1 MLASTSMERPY
12 VEQLRIQGY
21 GCVQDATLQLTPLH
35 AIIGPNDSGKST
47 VLRALRTLS
56 SVLER
61 ALGAPAPDTL
71 GRGAPASASK
81 GPGGSVFELSAAS
94 TTWRVELD
102 AEGRARTTSFPRDLE
117 PPSLLDDADEEEVTT
132 GGAGPE
138 RPAPDIVQ
146 ALRGTQVLRLDPDA
160 LRSPHPLI
168 PDGQPLCF
176 ADERGAGLPAV
187 YDAIISRDL
196 PAYIELNEELTRLFP
211 SVRSV
216 HLGNPS
222 PTTKAIGVK
231 LEGGAVVPAALM
243 SEGMLYYLAF
253 AALPHLDPTPLLL
266 VEEPERGLHPARIAD
281 VMRALRILS
290 EKTQVLLAT
299 HSPLVV
305 NELQPEEVTVVTRAG
320 EQGMKAARILGTPGF
335 EDRARVYA
343 LGELWLSYANGA
355 DEAPLLGGGPRP

>member
-1 MLASTSMERPY
+1 MLASTSMDRPY

-21 GCVQDATLQLTPLH
+21 GCVQDATLELTPLH
-35 AIIGPNDSGKST
+35 ALIGPNDSGKST

-61 ALGAPAPDTL
+61 ALGAPSLDTL
-71 GRGAPASASK
+71 GRAGPTSRAPDGA
-81 GPGGSVFELSAAS
+81 VFEVSAAT

-102 AEGRARTTSFPRDLE
+102 AGGRVRSMSFPRDLE
-117 PPSLLDDADEEEVTT
+117 PPSLLDDADGDDA
-132 GGAGPE
+132 GGGPSPE
-138 RPAPDIVQ
+138 RPALDIVQ
-146 ALRGTQVLRLDPDA
+146 ALRGAQMLRLDPDA
-160 LRSPHPLI
+160 LRAPHPLI
-168 PDGQPLCF
+168 PDGHPLCF
-176 ADERGAGLPAV
+176 ADERGTGLPAV
-187 YDAIISRDL
+187 YDAVISRDL
-196 PAYIELNEELTRLFP
+196 SAYVDLNEELTRLFP
-211 SVRSV
+211 SVKSL
-216 HLGNPS
+216 HLANPS
-222 PTTKAIGVK
+222 STTKAIGVK

-266 VEEPERGLHPARIAD
+266 VEEPEHGLHPARIAD
-281 VMRALRILS
+281 VMRALRLVS

-320 EQGMKAARILGTPGF
+320 EQGMRATRILDTPGF

-343 LGELWLSYANGA
+343 LGELWLSYANGG

>member
-1 MLASTSMERPY
+1 MDRPY

-21 GCVQDATLQLTPLH
+21 GCVHDATLALTPLH
-35 AIIGPNDSGKST
+35 ALIGPNDSGKST

-61 ALGAPAPDTL
+61 ALAAPVPDGLGRAPAA
-71 GRGAPASASK
+71 GKAP
-81 GPGGSVFELSAAS
+81 GSSLFEVSSAS

-102 AEGRARTTSFPRDLE
+102 AAGRFRSTSFPRDLE
-117 PPSLLDDADEEEVTT
+117 PPSLLEDLDDGEPTR
-132 GGAGPE
+132 GGPSPE
-138 RPAPDIVQ
+138 RPAPEIVQ
-146 ALRGTQVLRLDPDA
+146 ALRGAQTLRLDPDA

-176 ADERGAGLPAV
+176 ADERGTGLPAV
-187 YDAIISRDL
+187 YDAVISRDL
-196 PAYIELNEELTRLFP
+196 SAYIDLNEELARLFP
-211 SVRSV
+211 SVKSV
-216 HLGNPS
+216 HLANPS
-222 PTTKAIGVK
+222 PTAKAIGVK
-231 LEGGAVVPAALM
+231 LEGGTVVPAELM

-266 VEEPERGLHPARIAD
+266 VEEPEHGLHPARIAD
-281 VMRALRILS
+281 VMRALRIVS

-305 NELQPEEVTVVTRAG
+305 NELQPEEVTIITRAG
-320 EQGMKAARILGTPGF
+320 EQGTQATRIQHTPGF
-335 EDRARVYA
+335 EERARVYA

-355 DEAPLLGGGPRP
+355 DEAPLLAGGPRP

>member
-1 MLASTSMERPY
+1 MLASTSMDRPY

-21 GCVQDATLQLTPLH
+21 GCVQDTTLELTPLH
-35 AIIGPNDSGKST
+35 ALIGPNDSGKST

-61 ALGAPAPDTL
+61 ALGAPAPDPL
-71 GRGAPASASK
+71 GRGAPASRAL
-81 GPGGSVFELSAAS
+81 GGAVFEVSAAT

-102 AEGRARTTSFPRDLE
+102 AAGRVRSTSFPRDLT
-117 PPSLLDDADEEEVTT
+117 PPSLLDDADEDDDAS
-132 GGAGPE
+132 GGPSPE

-146 ALRGTQVLRLDPDA
+146 ALRGTQMLRFDPDA
-160 LRSPHPLI
+160 LRAPHPLI
-168 PDGQPLCF
+168 PDGHPLCF
-176 ADERGAGLPAV
+176 ADERGTGLPAL

-196 PAYIELNEELTRLFP
+196 SAYIELNAELTRLFP
-211 SVRSV
+211 SVRSI
-216 HLGNPS
+216 HLANPS
-222 PTTKAIGVK
+222 STTKAIGVK

-266 VEEPERGLHPARIAD
+266 VEEPEHGLHPARIAD
-281 VMRALRILS
+281 VMRALRLVS

-305 NELQPEEVTVVTRAG
+305 NELQPEEVTVITRAG
-320 EQGMKAARILGTPGF
+320 EQGMRATRILHTPGF

-355 DEAPLLGGGPRP
+355 DEAPLLGGGTRP

>member
-1 MLASTSMERPY
+1 MLASTSMDRPY

-21 GCVQDATLQLTPLH
+21 GCVQDATLELTPLH
-35 AIIGPNDSGKST
+35 ALIGPNDSGKST

-61 ALGAPAPDTL
+61 ALGAPSLDTL
-71 GRGAPASASK
+71 GRAGPTSRAPDGA
-81 GPGGSVFELSAAS
+81 VFEVSAAS

-102 AEGRARTTSFPRDLE
+102 AGGRVRSMSFPRDLE
-117 PPSLLDDADEEEVTT
+117 PPSLLDDADGDDDA
-132 GGAGPE
+132 GGAPSPE
-138 RPAPDIVQ
+138 RPALDIVQ
-146 ALRGTQVLRLDPDA
+146 ALRGAQMLRLDPDA
-160 LRSPHPLI
+160 LRAPHPLI
-168 PDGQPLCF
+168 PDGHPLCF
-176 ADERGAGLPAV
+176 ADERGTGLPAV
-187 YDAIISRDL
+187 YDAVISRDL
-196 PAYIELNEELTRLFP
+196 SAYVDLNQELTRLFP
-211 SVRSV
+211 SVKSL
-216 HLGNPS
+216 HLANPS
-222 PTTKAIGVK
+222 STTKAIGVK
-231 LEGGAVVPAALM
+231 LEGGAVVPASLM

-266 VEEPERGLHPARIAD
+266 VEEPEHGLHPSRIAD
-281 VMRALRILS
+281 VMRALRLVS

-320 EQGMKAARILGTPGF
+320 ERGMRATRILDTPGF

-343 LGELWLSYANGA
+343 LGELWLSYANGG

>member
-1 MLASTSMERPY
+1 MDRPY

-21 GCVQDATLQLTPLH
+21 GCVRDATLQLTPLH
-35 AIIGPNDSGKST
+35 ALIGPNDSGKST

-56 SVLER
+56 SVLDR

-71 GRGAPASASK
+71 GRAAPGTMAAGS
-81 GPGGSVFELSAAS
+81 SVFEVSAAS

-117 PPSLLDDADEEEVTT
+117 PPSLLDDADEDEVTT
-132 GGAGPE
+132 SGTSPE

-146 ALRGTQVLRLDPDA
+146 ALRGAQVLRLDPDA
-160 LRSPHPLI
+160 LRAPHPLI

-176 ADERGAGLPAV
+176 ADERGSGLPAV
-187 YDAIISRDL
+187 YDAVISRDL
-196 PAYIELNEELTRLFP
+196 AAYIELNEELTRLFP
-211 SVRSV
+211 SVKGI

-222 PTTKAIGVK
+222 PTTKAIGVR
-231 LEGGAVVPAALM
+231 LDGGAVVPAALM

-253 AALPHLDPTPLLL
+253 AALPHLDPMPLLL
-266 VEEPERGLHPARIAD
+266 VEEPEHGLHPARVAD
-281 VMRALRILS
+281 VMRALRLVS

-320 EQGMKAARILGTPGF
+320 EQGMKATRILDTPGF

-355 DEAPLLGGGPRP
+355 DEAPLLTGGPRP

>member
-1 MLASTSMERPY
+1 MLASISMDRPY

-21 GCVQDATLQLTPLH
+21 GCVQDATLELTPLH
-35 AIIGPNDSGKST
+35 ALIGPNDSGKST

-61 ALGAPAPDTL
+61 ALGAPSLDTL
-71 GRGAPASASK
+71 GRAGPTSKAPDGA
-81 GPGGSVFELSAAS
+81 VFEVSAAS

-102 AEGRARTTSFPRDLE
+102 AGGRVRSMSFPRDLE
-117 PPSLLDDADEEEVTT
+117 PPSLLDDADGDDDA
-132 GGAGPE
+132 GGGPSHE
-138 RPAPDIVQ
+138 RPALDIVQ
-146 ALRGTQVLRLDPDA
+146 ALRGAQMLRLDPDA
-160 LRSPHPLI
+160 LRAPHPLI
-168 PDGQPLCF
+168 PDGHPLCF
-176 ADERGAGLPAV
+176 ADERGTGLPAV
-187 YDAIISRDL
+187 YDAVISRDL
-196 PAYIELNEELTRLFP
+196 SAYVDLNEELTRLFP
-211 SVRSV
+211 SVKSL
-216 HLGNPS
+216 HLANPS
-222 PTTKAIGVK
+222 STTKAIGVK
-231 LEGGAVVPAALM
+231 LEGGAVVPASLM

-266 VEEPERGLHPARIAD
+266 VEEPEHGLHPARIAD
-281 VMRALRILS
+281 VMRALRLVS

-320 EQGMKAARILGTPGF
+320 ERGMRATRILDTPGF

-343 LGELWLSYANGA
+343 LGELWLSYANGG

>member
-1 MLASTSMERPY
+1 MDRPY

-21 GCVQDATLQLTPLH
+21 GCVQDATLELTPLH
-35 AIIGPNDSGKST
+35 ALIGPNDSGKST

-61 ALGAPAPDTL
+61 ALGAPALDSL
-71 GRGAPASASK
+71 GRAAPASKAPD
-81 GPGGSVFELSAAS
+81 GAVFEVSAAS

-102 AEGRARTTSFPRDLE
+102 AGGRVRSMSFPRDLE
-117 PPSLLDDADEEEVTT
+117 PPSLLDDADGDDDAS
-132 GGAGPE
+132 GGPTPE
-138 RPAPDIVQ
+138 RPALDIVQ
-146 ALRGTQVLRLDPDA
+146 ALRGAQMLRLDPDA
-160 LRSPHPLI
+160 LRAPHPLI
-168 PDGQPLCF
+168 PDGHPLCF
-176 ADERGAGLPAV
+176 ADERGTGLPAV
-187 YDAIISRDL
+187 YDAVISRDL
-196 PAYIELNEELTRLFP
+196 SAYIDLNEELTRLFP
-211 SVRSV
+211 SVRSL
-216 HLGNPS
+216 HLANPS
-222 PTTKAIGVK
+222 STTKAIGVK

-266 VEEPERGLHPARIAD
+266 VEEPEHGLHPARIAD
-281 VMRALRILS
+281 VMRALRLVS

-320 EQGMKAARILGTPGF
+320 ERGMRATRILDTPGF

-343 LGELWLSYANGA
+343 LGELWLSYANGG